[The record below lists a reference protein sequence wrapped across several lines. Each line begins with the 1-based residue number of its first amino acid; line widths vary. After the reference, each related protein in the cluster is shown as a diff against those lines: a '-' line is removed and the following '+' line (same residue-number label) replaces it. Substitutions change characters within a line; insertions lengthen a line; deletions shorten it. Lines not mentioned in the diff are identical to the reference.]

1 MKMYS
6 ILQWFQHN
14 RTLNKIIRKHAFQ
27 IRRENEKQAV
37 TKINEKQAR
46 SLHVPC
52 MQLQPHATQSCACIF
67 QPRHAMTQPLAFQTY
82 NQPKT
87 NNKQN
92 LLFISQ
98 EFPRS
103 SLLHTLS
110 LSTGNCFFFI
120 LSKIFHV
127 INLLGDSLLQTPTCC
142 PRFKFC
148 VRITITFRLLT
159 CISFFF
165 EPRPHR

>member
-1 MKMYS
+1 MKAYS

-27 IRRENEKQAV
+27 IRRENEKQVV
-37 TKINEKQAR
+37 TKNNEKQAR

-52 MQLQPHATQSCACIF
+52 MQLQPLATQSCACIL
-67 QPRHAMTQPLAFQTY
+67 PLAFQTY

-92 LLFISQ
+92 LTFISQ

-120 LSKIFHV
+120 FSKIFHV

-165 EPRPHR
+165 EPRSHR